1 MKRWRIN
8 GDPSDVILDELAA
21 ILQGGGVVLLPT
33 DTIYGLHARA
43 SDPAAIARIS
53 AMKGRA
59 EEKRYV
65 VIASSIEQLR
75 GLGAAVP
82 ESLNTVWPAPL
93 TAILA
98 AGETTIAARIPD
110 LRWLCALLQ
119 RTGPLVSTSAN
130 RSGEPPTTTPE
141 ALGTLLDGLDAV
153 LDQGWREGESSTI
166 VDFTGAV
173 PRFVREGEKRFAQIL
188 RKSLWKGL

>member
-1 MKRWRIN
+1 MKSWRVK
-8 GDPSDVILDELAA
+8 GDPSEAILDELAA
-21 ILQGGGVVLLPT
+21 VLRTGGVALFPT
-33 DTIYGLHARA
+33 DTVYGLHALA

-53 AMKGRA
+53 AIKGRA

-65 VIASSIEQLR
+65 IIASSIEQLR
-75 GLGAAVP
+75 TLGATVP
-82 ESLNTVWPAPL
+82 ETLNDVWPAPL

-98 AGETTIAARIPD
+98 AGATTIAARIPD
-110 LRWLCALLQ
+110 LRWLRALLQ

-130 RSGEPPTTTPE
+130 RSGEPPITTPE
-141 ALGTLLDGLDAV
+141 ELGSLLDGLDAV
-153 LDQGWREGESSTI
+153 LDQGWRQGESSTI

-173 PRFVREGEKRFAQIL
+173 PRLVREGEKGFAQIL